1 MKQEMRKLN
10 RAKYACSEEEIERLS
25 AQGYV
30 PAGTAAAAGP
40 PGTAS
45 VTKDKDP
52 AVPKAAA
59 GRKGRKDKKTDQ
71 PAADPAQAAAD
82 GGGSGT

>member
-45 VTKDKDP
+45 ATKDKDP

-59 GRKGRKDKKTDQ
+59 GRKDKKTDQ